1 MVEFQRKDFYS
12 YEDFLEIMRL
22 LRAPGAAPGTGSRP
36 TAHPPE
42 LPGGDL

>member
-22 LRAPGAAPGTGSRP
+22 LRGMSLGPGADPQL
-36 TAHPPE
+36 HPPE